1 MRERLKKIPHPGWRN
16 IKTALSVVLCL
27 LLYHVTGQDGVLMA
41 LIAAILCMQDS
52 VDKSLRL
59 GIDRMKGTALGGL
72 IGVGISLLELT
83 ALPYALFLLCIFVAV
98 VLFIFLCNLI
108 RSRSSIVI
116 GCFVFLTIVLESGD
130 LDNIYLGAINR
141 TLSTFIGIGIALVV
155 NRLIF
160 RPTPERFRGKNT
172 VNPVF
177 HYEIHEAKHL
187 RRLKMKANEV
197 AELYIY
203 PEDTVWEDKDFDL
216 RLTRNVSRIPDYTLA
231 RFPGYK
237 RLVMLLDGEM
247 YLRHDYEDRCQH
259 EVDLAQYEV
268 DCFKGEWDTA
278 CRGLETDLSLVVK
291 DHLSAAMTPISVP
304 DIFTMKNDR
313 MESLYI
319 LEDDLKLCFK
329 SEGKEYRETV
339 SKGDFVIVSWFANG
353 QTSYTL
359 SLSHS
364 SLEPGTVAAVR
375 ISSWQD

>member
-83 ALPYALFLLCIFVAV
+83 ALPYVLFLLCIFVAV

-130 LDNIYLGAINR
+130 LDNLYLGAINR

-177 HYEIHEAKHL
+177 HYEIHGAKHL

-216 RLTRNVSRIPDYTLA
+216 RLTRNVSRIPDYTLT